1 MFLSQLLKCL
11 SLGENGVNM
20 ILRGEFQ
27 PNLLDNI
34 KALTLCLGSD
44 LFGYGILERFPNIEK
59 LVVRDGS
66 FKEIFCSESPNNV
79 LHQLKVLQLESLGEL
94 VSIGLD
100 NFWTDS
106 FVRNLET
113 FEVISC
119 SSLENLVACTV
130 CFSNLTC
137 LKVEDCLSLSY
148 LLTSSTAKSL
158 GQLKRMEIKW
168 CRSIE
173 EIVCKEESDE
183 DEIIFPKLSCLN
195 LEWLIKL
202 KSFYKGSLSFPS
214 LEELTVSSCSEM
226 ITLCP
231 GTLKV
236 DKLSQVTIDYGEII
250 SFETDLNSIMWEKYL
265 REVCVCF

>member
-1 MFLSQLLKCL
+1 
-11 SLGENGVNM
+11 
-20 ILRGEFQ
+20 
-27 PNLLDNI
+27 
-34 KALTLCLGSD
+34 
-44 LFGYGILERFPNIEK
+44 
-59 LVVRDGS
+59 
-66 FKEIFCSESPNNV
+66 
-79 LHQLKVLQLESLGEL
+79 
-94 VSIGLD
+94 
-100 NFWTDS
+100 
-106 FVRNLET
+106 
-113 FEVISC
+113 
-119 SSLENLVACTV
+119 
-130 CFSNLTC
+130 
-137 LKVEDCLSLSY
+137 
-148 LLTSSTAKSL
+148 L